1 MPNRWW
7 IYQAHRFPILRH
19 TLLAGVLST
28 AAIGYAH
35 QLVLLNSGVQPP
47 TTPIWGG
54 MVLSTIALLLFAF
67 QRQVIDEFRDLKTDI
82 LYYPDRPVPRGLV
95 TLPELQIGGWAAGCI
110 QFGLA
115 IPIGFPL
122 MLLLALVWV
131 YLGLL
136 GRNFFR
142 PSLPFWVLVL
152 SRAIFVPL
160 LALYAAAHSWLRS
173 DIAWDWRFLWF
184 LAVSLAIGLTIEL
197 AQTLPRF
204 LPQPAAAPL
213 LSELESSTLRSPAQQ
228 FLEPSKI
235 TLAWLVGSWL
245 LTMAALQSGRI
256 IQFPIP
262 ITMISLVLLGLSVF
276 VARRFWFRPNRLA
289 ARALMQLTDLWAI
302 GVYFNLGI
310 LPLLL
315 ATLAKPG

>member
-7 IYQAHRFPILRH
+7 IYQAQRFPLLRH

-35 QLVLLNSGVQPP
+35 QLVSLNSGVQPP

-122 MLLLALVWV
+122 MLLLALLWT

-136 GRNFFR
+136 GRNFFQ
-142 PSLPFWVLVL
+142 PALSPGVVLG
-152 SRAIFVPL
+152 RTIFMPL
-160 LALYAAAHSWLRS
+160 LALYAAAHYWLRS
-173 DIAWDWRFLWF
+173 EIDWDWRFLWF

-197 AQTLPRF
+197 SQTLPRF

-213 LSELESSTLRSPAQQ
+213 LAELEFSTLRSPAQQ

-235 TLAWLVGSWL
+235 TLAWLIGSWL

-276 VARRFWFRPNRLA
+276 VAQRFWARPSRPA
-289 ARALMQLTDLWAI
+289 AHALVQLTDLWAI
-302 GVYFNLGI
+302 GAYFNLGI

>member
-7 IYQAHRFPILRH
+7 IYQAQRFPLLRH
-19 TLLAGVLST
+19 TLLAGVLSG

-115 IPIGFPL
+115 ISIGFPL

-136 GRNFFR
+136 GRNFFQ
-142 PSLPFWVLVL
+142 PALSPGVVLG
-152 SRAIFVPL
+152 RAIFMPL
-160 LALYAAAHSWLRS
+160 LALYAAAHYWLRS
-173 DIAWDWRFLWF
+173 EIDWDWRFLWF
-184 LAVSLAIGLTIEL
+184 LAVSWAIGLTIEL
-197 AQTLPRF
+197 AQSLPQF
-204 LPQPAAAPL
+204 LPQPVG
-213 LSELESSTLRSPAQQ
+213 SSTIRAPEQQ

-235 TLAWLVGSWL
+235 TLAWLIGSWL
-245 LTMAALQSGRI
+245 ITMTALQSGRI

-262 ITMISLVLLGLSVF
+262 ITIISLVLLGLSVF
-276 VARRFWFRPNRLA
+276 VARRFWARPNRPA

-302 GVYFNLGI
+302 GAYFNLGI